1 MAYDEALADRIR
13 KALGKRKGLV
23 AKQMFGGIAFLL
35 NGNMCVG
42 VHKDELIVR
51 LDPDETDAA
60 LAKPHTRLFDLS
72 GRPMKGWILV
82 APKGIATGA
91 QLGKWLT
98 LAAGYAGLAHTL
110 SYPPGTSLE
119 LRVGDQSIL

>member
-1 MAYDEALADRIR
+1 MAYDEKFAARIR
-13 KALGKRKGLV
+13 KAIGKRKGLV

-42 VHKDELIVR
+42 IHKDELIVR

-60 LAKPHTRLFDLS
+60 LAKPHTRVFDLT

-82 APKGIATGA
+82 APKGIATDA
-91 QLGKWLT
+91 QLAKWIAI
-98 LAAGYAGLAHTL
+98 AATYAGALPAKK
-110 SYPPGTSLE
+110 
-119 LRVGDQSIL
+119 

>member
-1 MAYDEALADRIR
+1 MAYDEQFAARIR
-13 KALGKRKGLV
+13 KVLGRRKGFA

-42 VHKDELIVR
+42 IHKDELIVR

-60 LAKPHTRLFDLS
+60 LAKPHTRIFDLT

-82 APKGIATGA
+82 APKGIATDA
-91 QLGKWLT
+91 QLAKWIAV
-98 LAAGYAGLAHTL
+98 AAAYAGALPAK
-110 SYPPGTSLE
+110 
-119 LRVGDQSIL
+119 R

>member
-1 MAYDEALADRIR
+1 MAYDEALAARIR
-13 KALGKRKGLV
+13 KALGARKGLV

-42 VHKDELIVR
+42 IHKDELIVR

-60 LAKPHTRLFDLS
+60 LGKSHTRLFDLS

-82 APKGIATGA
+82 AAKGIATDA
-91 QLGKWLT
+91 QLQRWIT
-98 LAAGYAGLAHTL
+98 IAAKYAGTL
-110 SYPPGTSLE
+110 PPK
-119 LRVGDQSIL
+119 R

>member
-1 MAYDEALADRIR
+1 MAYDEKFAARIR
-13 KALGKRKGLV
+13 KVLGPRKGLV

-42 VHKDELIVR
+42 IHKDELIVR

-60 LAKPHTRLFDLS
+60 LAKPHTRVFDLT

-82 APKGIATGA
+82 GSKGIATA
-91 QLGKWLT
+91 RQLRQWVSVAT
-98 LAAGYAGLAHTL
+98 NYAGAL
-110 SYPPGTSLE
+110 PPK
-119 LRVGDQSIL
+119 R

>member
-1 MAYDEALADRIR
+1 MAYDETLAERIR

-51 LDPDETDAA
+51 LDPDKTDAA
-60 LAKPHTRLFDLS
+60 LTKPHTRLFDLS

-98 LAAGYAGLAHTL
+98 LAAGYAGAL
-110 SYPPGTSLE
+110 PPK
-119 LRVGDQSIL
+119 R

>member
-1 MAYDEALADRIR
+1 MAYDEALAARIR
-13 KALGKRKGLV
+13 KALGRRKGIV

-42 VHKDELIVR
+42 IHKDELIVR

-60 LAKPHTRLFDLS
+60 LARPHTRLFDIT

-82 APKGIATGA
+82 AQKGIGSDA
-91 QLGKWLT
+91 QLGKWIAV
-98 LAAGYAGLAHTL
+98 AAKYAGALPHK
-110 SYPPGTSLE
+110 
-119 LRVGDQSIL
+119 R

>member
-1 MAYDEALADRIR
+1 MAYDEKFAARIR
-13 KALGKRKGLV
+13 KALGPRKGLV

-42 VHKDELIVR
+42 IHKDELIVR

-60 LAKPHTRLFDLS
+60 LAKPHTRVFDLT

-82 APKGIATGA
+82 GSKGIATA
-91 QLGKWLT
+91 PQLKQWVSVAT
-98 LAAGYAGLAHTL
+98 KYAGAL
-110 SYPPGTSLE
+110 PPK
-119 LRVGDQSIL
+119 R

>member
-1 MAYDEALADRIR
+1 MAYDENFAARIR
-13 KALGKRKGLV
+13 KALGRRKGLV

-42 VHKDELIVR
+42 IHKDELIVR

-60 LAKPHTRLFDLS
+60 LAKPHTRVFDLT

-82 APKGIATGA
+82 APKGIATDA
-91 QLGKWLT
+91 QLAKWIAI
-98 LAAGYAGLAHTL
+98 AATYAGALPAKK
-110 SYPPGTSLE
+110 
-119 LRVGDQSIL
+119 